1 MRERSSKQA
10 QTREERQFTVSA
22 SHVMLNANCPKMGAR
37 FPLRLAKGEAL
48 PPPFDPPPPGL
59 LSPLDPDA
67 GKGAAPLPAPTQ
79 LQGAAASMND
89 PTPLSARADSGQDTL
104 AAPVADT
111 TPARRSAPWR
121 GRKRVAEARSK
132 FVAVRCTAA
141 KHAAYSAAAERA
153 GLSVSDYLRS
163 LADGAP
169 APRAARRP
177 TVEAEQLA
185 RLLGQIGKLGSN
197 VNQLTHVAHAA
208 GAMLTTRELRQIGD
222 EVRDM
227 RAAVMKALGRGD

>member
-1 MRERSSKQA
+1 MI
-10 QTREERQFTVSA
+10 
-22 SHVMLNANCPKMGAR
+22 
-37 FPLRLAKGEAL
+37 
-48 PPPFDPPPPGL
+48 DPPP
-59 LSPLDPDA
+59 
-67 GKGAAPLPAPTQ
+67 
-79 LQGAAASMND
+79 
-89 PTPLSARADSGQDTL
+89 PTPLSARADSGQGSATAHDGMQS
-104 AAPVADT
+104 
-111 TPARRSAPWR
+111 PASRSVPWR

-222 EVRDM
+222 QVRDM
-227 RAAVMKALGRGD
+227 RTAVMKALGRGD

>member
-1 MRERSSKQA
+1 
-10 QTREERQFTVSA
+10 
-22 SHVMLNANCPKMGAR
+22 
-37 FPLRLAKGEAL
+37 
-48 PPPFDPPPPGL
+48 
-59 LSPLDPDA
+59 
-67 GKGAAPLPAPTQ
+67 
-79 LQGAAASMND
+79 MND
-89 PTPLSARADSGQDTL
+89 PPSSTPLSARADSGQDPL
-104 AAPVADT
+104 AAPAADP

-141 KHAAYSAAAERA
+141 KHAAYSAAADRA

-169 APRAARRP
+169 AIRAARRP